1 MDLNLSKSEGDYL
14 KAIYTLTLDQDTTNT
29 MALAD
34 FLNVRPP
41 SITSMLIKLANQEP
55 ALVDYQK
62 HQGVNLTEAG
72 KRLALRLLRRHRLLE
87 LFLVNILD
95 YQWEDVHTEADE
107 LEHVISEKFENQI
120 AELMDDPKFDPHGDP
135 IPDRE
140 LNLPT
145 TNFIPLA
152 EMDEQTEAII
162 RRVQV
167 SKSELLRHLSAQGI
181 CPGARLKLRSR
192 NPFDQTL
199 QLMVGEKNQ
208 SYAIGPELSNL
219 IFVEA
224 LG

>member
-14 KAIYTLTLDQDTTNT
+14 KAIYTLTLNQETTNT

-34 FLNVRPP
+34 LLAVKPP
-41 SITSMLIKLANQEP
+41 SVTSMLNKLANQEP

-87 LFLVNILD
+87 LFLVNTLN
-95 YQWEDVHTEADE
+95 YQWEDVHPEADE
-107 LEHVISEKFENQI
+107 LEHVISEKFEHQI
-120 AELMDDPKFDPHGDP
+120 AELMGDPQFDPHGDP
-135 IPDRE
+135 IPDRD
-140 LNLPT
+140 LNLPA

-152 EMDEQTEAII
+152 ELDEQAEAII

-167 SKSELLRHLSAQGI
+167 SQTELLRHLSAQGI
-181 CPGARLKLRSR
+181 CPGAKLTLRSR

-199 QLMVGEKNQ
+199 QLMVGENNQ
-208 SYAIGPELSNL
+208 PYAIGPELSHL
-219 IFVEA
+219 IFVEM
-224 LG
+224 L